1 MPEDSTNTSG
11 RESDSGNERGH
22 PGIGVSAGGLWPSQA
37 QPPDLTAFVV
47 HHGDGERPADEPDRH
62 ELPVPRVP
70 GVSEFGADDAIEAPF
85 APDEGPNRGVGETA
99 MRRGTVDPDGFTHT
113 HRMLIGM
120 LVTRMTELE
129 VNQADL
135 AVMTGLSAPYISQLI
150 SGQRTGSFLA
160 WDKVLGA
167 VQHNF
172 VGLGTFKPPSAE
184 GAKRGR
190 KARLP

>member
-1 MPEDSTNTSG
+1 M
-11 RESDSGNERGH
+11 
-22 PGIGVSAGGLWPSQA
+22 
-37 QPPDLTAFVV
+37 
-47 HHGDGERPADEPDRH
+47 
-62 ELPVPRVP
+62 
-70 GVSEFGADDAIEAPF
+70 SEFGADDAIEAPF
-85 APDEGPNRGVGETA
+85 GPGEDPGRPHRDVGETA

-172 VGLGTFKPPSAE
+172 VGLGTFKPPVHTE
-184 GAKRGR
+184 GVRRGR
-190 KARLP
+190 KPKAVLP